1 MVKKF
6 NDYPRLF
13 GEELYL
19 CNEFGRVLT
28 GRGGAGRDLK
38 NAFSLIPREEF
49 YFIKE
54 HMAFAGFCSMI
65 LVDSEIGPLL
75 FDLSLSPKFNFIMLI
90 IPHFSA
96 REVLELARGELSMR
110 ITPSPRIMAMM

>member
-1 MVKKF
+1 MKKFNDIF

-19 CNEFGRVLT
+19 CNEFGKVLT

-38 NAFSLIPREEF
+38 NAFSLIPREEY

-54 HMAFAGFCSMI
+54 HMVFAGFRSMI
-65 LVDSEIGPLL
+65 LVDSEMGPLL
-75 FDLSLSPKFNFIMLI
+75 FDLSLSPKFNSRDKL
-90 IPHFSA
+90 
-96 REVLELARGELSMR
+96 R
-110 ITPSPRIMAMM
+110 ITQKRGYKDTL

>member
-1 MVKKF
+1 MVNKFNDIF

-19 CNEFGRVLT
+19 CNEFGKVLT

-54 HMAFAGFCSMI
+54 HMAFAGFRSMI

-75 FDLSLSPKFNFIMLI
+75 FDLSLSPKFN
-90 IPHFSA
+90 S
-96 REVLELARGELSMR
+96 REKLRVGQECGSKDRL
-110 ITPSPRIMAMM
+110 